1 MPTQRIAI
9 DDIVEAATVGVL
21 RALESRKVSGPVFTK
36 DNGFFVRFI
45 VTAGGYPGP
54 IDVGAGVGGVR
65 PGLQEGVG

>member
-1 MPTQRIAI
+1 M
-9 DDIVEAATVGVL
+9 

-54 IDVGAGVGGVR
+54 VEVGAGVGGVR
-65 PGLQEGVG
+65 PGLQEGIG